1 MRRNPVELNPTLE
14 HTDGL
19 CGKMSSGFFDSMKK
33 ASQRFATTVADSGAK
48 AMLKTDIAFL
58 ERDIKA
64 RKQQFGLDIFEI
76 MSANPS
82 NVTDIQQ
89 SFDDAQ
95 GDVKHLESKVDAKR
109 KEMAAID
116 QSTTSGANTSIVND
130 EAETPGIPNN

>member
-1 MRRNPVELNPTLE
+1 VLLYSFLVSIIIELE
-14 HTDGL
+14 
-19 CGKMSSGFFDSMKK
+19 F
-33 ASQRFATTVADSGAK
+33 Q
-48 AMLKTDIAFL
+48 TDIAFL

-64 RKQQFGLDIFEI
+64 RKQQFGLDMYEI
-76 MSANPS
+76 MSANAS

-95 GDVKHLESKVDAKR
+95 GDVHHLESKVEAKR

-116 QSTTSGANTSIVND
+116 QSSTSGANTSIVND